1 MFSVQPFST
10 VGFSDGEMFLDALT
24 TTNVVTS
31 AITSLIPVSRVIV
44 TATALDMA
52 LVTQS
57 LGANTITVAIPES
70 STVLS
75 GTLSFTIQTPSVFTY
90 NEVNDNVTEETWS
103 SVTTTTTIETWSKV

>member
-31 AITSLIPVSRVIV
+31 AITGVTPVSTVVV
-44 TATALDMA
+44 TATALEVSSTIQT
-52 LVTQS
+52 LP
-57 LGANTITVAIPES
+57 ANSITVAIPEA

-75 GTLSFTIQTPSVFTY
+75 GTLTFTIPGASIFTY
-90 NEVNDNVTEETWS
+90 NDVSDNIGESWSDVVTTGTPETWS
-103 SVTTTTTIETWSKV
+103 DV

>member
-1 MFSVQPFST
+1 MFSAQPFST
-10 VGFSDGEMFLDALT
+10 VSFSDGEMFLDALT

-31 AITSLIPVSRVIV
+31 AITSLIPVSKVIV

-103 SVTTTTTIETWSKV
+103 SVTTTTTLETWSKV

>member
-1 MFSVQPFST
+1 MFSVQPLST
-10 VGFSDGEMFLDALT
+10 VSFSDGEMFLDALT

-31 AITSLIPVSRVIV
+31 AITSLIPVSKVIV

-103 SVTTTTTIETWSKV
+103 SVTTTTTVETWSKV

>member
-103 SVTTTTTIETWSKV
+103 SVTTTTTVETWSKV

>member
-1 MFSVQPFST
+1 MFAAQPFST
-10 VGFSDGEMFLDALT
+10 VSFSDGEMFLDALT

-52 LVTQS
+52 LASQS

-103 SVTTTTTIETWSKV
+103 SVTTTTTLETWSKV

>member
-1 MFSVQPFST
+1 MFAVQPFST

>member
-75 GTLSFTIQTPSVFTY
+75 GTLSFTIQTPSPFTY
-90 NEVNDNVTEETWS
+90 NAVNDNVTEETWS
-103 SVTTTTTIETWSKV
+103 SVTTTTTVETWSKV

>member
-1 MFSVQPFST
+1 MFAAQPFST
-10 VGFSDGEMFLDALT
+10 VGLGDGEMFLDALT

-44 TATALDMA
+44 TATALDVSLA
-52 LVTQS
+52 TQS

-103 SVTTTTTIETWSKV
+103 SVTTTTTVETWSKV

>member
-10 VGFSDGEMFLDALT
+10 VSFSDGEMFLDALA

-44 TATALDMA
+44 TATALEMTST
-52 LVTQS
+52 LQT
-57 LGANTITVAIPES
+57 LPANSITVAIPEA

-75 GTLSFTIQTPSVFTY
+75 GTLSFTIQGPSPFTY
-90 NEVNDNVTEETWS
+90 NEVNDNVTGETWS
-103 SVTTTTTIETWSKV
+103 SVTTTTTSETWSKV

>member
-1 MFSVQPFST
+1 MFSAQPFST
-10 VGFSDGEMFLDALT
+10 VSFSDGEMFLDALT
-24 TTNVVTS
+24 STNVVTS
-31 AITSLIPVSRVIV
+31 AITSLIPVSKVIV

-103 SVTTTTTIETWSKV
+103 SVTTTTTVETWSKV